1 MNAVIR
7 EALIKEIIF
16 IVEDD
21 EEARVI
27 KSVVI
32 MVSMISS
39 EDRLSFDSKREYM
52 EGCINHTSVHMIDS
66 DKHVIISFLELNVVS
81 VIKIIGIN

>member
-1 MNAVIR
+1 VIR
-7 EALIKEIIF
+7 EALISEIIF
-16 IVEDD
+16 IVEGD

-32 MVSMISS
+32 IVNMIRS

-52 EGCINHTSVHMIDS
+52 EGCISHTSVHMIDS
-66 DKHVIISFLELNVVS
+66 DKHVIISFLVLNVIS
-81 VIKIIGIN
+81 VTKIIGIN